1 MNKITNET
9 WVYEQ
14 NETGVV
20 VYGYNKEDDEHIVI
34 PETIEEK
41 PVEVLYFGVVS
52 NETKTISIPKT
63 VKEIKMWGYPISLEK
78 ILVDENNEQFCSKDG
93 VLYSKDGTTLVRF
106 PCAKKYDNKFLDGV
120 VEIADFAFED
130 VQKIEDVIIPDT
142 VVSIGE
148 EAFCWCETLTSIKMT
163 SSVKHIGAGAFCGC
177 GLVELEMTKNISK
190 YEMAEYDEGLGF
202 FSCNDFEEF
211 VVPENIEEIGDQTFD
226 HCTKLKKVYIP
237 ASVNTIGKYVFS
249 ECCSLVEINVSENN
263 ENYYSIDGVLFSK
276 DGTLLHYPQNKKS
289 TFYEVPSDTK
299 RIGEYAFYENKNLKH
314 LKLNNNIVA
323 FGYRAFASSNI
334 ESINIPHGVKT
345 IGKDV
350 FLYTSIKEL
359 YIPRTI
365 EFIEMNSGTAGN
377 INPYKDM
384 IIIVDKNSYAEKI
397 CNECKLKVLLN
408 DEKQ

>member
-1 MNKITNET
+1 MSKDEKNLWKYK
-9 WVYEQ
+9 VLK
-14 NETGVV
+14 TGVAV
-20 VYGYNKEDDEHIVI
+20 HGYNKEDDKHIVI

-63 VKEIKMWGYPISLEK
+63 VKEIKMWGYPLSLEK
-78 ILVDENNEQFCSKDG
+78 ILVDENNEQFCSKEG

-211 VVPENIEEIGDQTFD
+211 IVPENIKEIGDQTFE

-237 ASVNTIGKYVFS
+237 ASVSTIGNHVFS
-249 ECCSLVEINVSENN
+249 ECCSLEEINVSENN

-276 DGTLLHYPQNKKS
+276 DGILLHYPQNKKDAY
-289 TFYEVPSDTK
+289 YEVPSNTK
-299 RIGEYAFYENKNLKH
+299 KIGNYAFYKNKNLKH
-314 LKLNNNIVA
+314 LKLNDTIDA
-323 FGYRAFASSNI
+323 FGYRAFALSNI
-334 ESINIPHGVKT
+334 ETINIPYGVKI
-345 IGKDV
+345 IGKDA

-359 YIPRTI
+359 YIPSTI

-377 INPYKDM
+377 INPYKE
-384 IIIVDKNSYAEKI
+384 IKLIVDEGSYAEAI
-397 CNECKLKVLLN
+397 CKKEGLN
-408 DEKQ
+408 ITLIKK